1 MKKRVQ
7 GIRKPRIR
15 QSDGEREGERVCEN
29 LYILLYSKD
38 RVVRV
43 WVFRVVSTGTNPTFK
58 AKLVP

>member
-43 WVFRVVSTGTNPTFK
+43 WVVSTGTNPTFK
-58 AKLVP
+58 VKLVP